1 MSPAHL
7 IALYLASNGAGTFG
21 GAAKWSIN
29 VSREPVNPPEAVTL
43 YDTGGEGPD
52 TDELDLLGPTFQVR
66 VRGPNYA
73 EAYAKHEAIRD
84 LLILDQPI
92 TVTPP
97 GASVPAEFIGI
108 VMQSDILAIG
118 RDENDR
124 HLLTANY
131 RATKVR
137 NAAEGAS

>member
-7 IALYLASNGAGTFG
+7 LALYLAQNGVGTFG
-21 GAAKWSIN
+21 GSAKWSIS
-29 VSREPVNPPEAVTL
+29 VSREPVDPPEAVTI
-43 YDTGGEGPD
+43 YDTGGDGPD
-52 TDELDLLGPTFQVR
+52 TDELDLLGPTIQVR

-73 EAYAKHEAIRD
+73 EAYAKQEEIRD
-84 LLILDQPI
+84 LLILDQPVI
-92 TVTPP
+92 VTPE
-97 GASVPAEFIGI
+97 GATVPAEFIGI

-131 RATKVR
+131 SATKVR
-137 NAAEGAS
+137 NAAEGAI